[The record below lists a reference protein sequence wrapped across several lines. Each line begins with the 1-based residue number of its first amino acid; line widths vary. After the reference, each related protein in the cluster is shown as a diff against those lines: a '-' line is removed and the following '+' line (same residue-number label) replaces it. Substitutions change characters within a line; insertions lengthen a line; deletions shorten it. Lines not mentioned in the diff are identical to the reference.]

1 MLRIWLGAIKARTF
15 QVKAETTSLTLS
27 HPIVPGYCS
36 CWKGK
41 IRAVTVWRV
50 NESWG
55 TLKSR
60 IIWLPHTMHC
70 SHVLAIL
77 MQSLLGEGEKIYP
90 SGCVCTLRGLG
101 QKAERALFKLRQEL
115 WLGCGGCEEQQGPE
129 PPTQSPEPGREP
141 PAPSDSGEAAGESLT
156 QLLFIQ
162 ELCRRG
168 SFWPKKF
175 HFPDFIFLIIHGFKT
190 PTSNFLKIKT
200 AFCFQKEHIETL
212 DTLRIWLNWIFCF

>member
-77 MQSLLGEGEKIYP
+77 MQSSLGEGENEISLRLRVHTEGT
-90 SGCVCTLRGLG
+90 SGESRKSTFLI
-101 QKAERALFKLRQEL
+101 KARDGTGFVEAVRSSKDLNHQNDRI
-115 WLGCGGCEEQQGPE
+115 
-129 PPTQSPEPGREP
+129 T

-156 QLLFIQ
+156 IQ
-162 ELCRRG
+162 ELFRRG
-168 SFWPKKF
+168 SFWQKKKKF
-175 HFPDFIFLIIHGFKT
+175 HFSDFFF
-190 PTSNFLKIKT
+190 SNNFLENNFFFLMFQHTNVK
-200 AFCFQKEHIETL
+200 FPENQNCFLFPKGTHWDIGHTEE
-212 DTLRIWLNWIFCF
+212 